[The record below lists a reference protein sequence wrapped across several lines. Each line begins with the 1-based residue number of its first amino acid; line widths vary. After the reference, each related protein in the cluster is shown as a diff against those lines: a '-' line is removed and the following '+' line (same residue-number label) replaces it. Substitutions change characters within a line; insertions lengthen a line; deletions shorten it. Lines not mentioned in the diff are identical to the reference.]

1 MLYALVLIVHSW
13 LRWVVLL
20 AGVASVAR
28 AAHGVATRR
37 PWSPVDRRLGIVFVS
52 SLDAQVVL
60 GLLLYFVLSP
70 VTPKSLA
77 DFGAYMHLAPL
88 RFFAIEHAFGMLFG
102 VAIAHIGWQR
112 LKKTTTDRGRQMCV
126 IVGFA
131 IALVLVAG
139 SVPWPSLPYGRPL
152 FRTL

>member
-1 MLYALVLIVHSW
+1 MFYALVLIVHSW
-13 LRWVVLL
+13 LRWVVLV

-28 AAHGVATRR
+28 AVLGVATRR
-37 PWSPVDRRLGIVFVS
+37 AWTPLDQKLGTVFVAA
-52 SLDAQVVL
+52 LDVQVLL

-77 DFGAYMHLAPL
+77 DFKAYMPVAPL
-88 RFFAIEHAFGMLFG
+88 RFFAIEHAFGMLLAL
-102 VAIAHIGWQR
+102 VIAHIGWRR
-112 LKKTTTDRGRQMCV
+112 LKRMKTDRGRLMCV
-126 IVGFA
+126 LLALG

-139 SVPWPSLPYGRPL
+139 SIPWPWAPYGRPL